1 MKGGLWYNSCQ
12 HSNRDGLYRKGQ
24 TRLMVMR
31 WNRWRGSDS
40 VEKSEIKVRPNDS
53 YGLALGA
60 LGQK

>member
-1 MKGGLWYNSCQ
+1 
-12 HSNRDGLYRKGQ
+12 
-24 TRLMVMR
+24 MR
-31 WNRWRGSDS
+31 WNRRRGSDS

>member
-1 MKGGLWYNSCQ
+1 MKGGWWYNSCQ

-24 TRLMVMR
+24 TGLTVMR

-40 VEKSEIKVRPNDS
+40 VEKSDLV
-53 YGLALGA
+53 LGA